1 MARAL
6 HKSSIVLTH
15 LGCDKTTGR
24 LHSHMSVSEGNSV
37 IEKLGFLVRFWEL
50 KARHATLGQPLA
62 PQEQIELLSLMQLVT
77 GDFKLPEAGP
87 VQRTRGAL
95 PAQIIGEGAI
105 TPIEIR
111 NVSAAALLVASA
123 TRMAVGSRV
132 IVRVADA
139 VSGVEITLPCFIEW
153 AWEGAPCTMALIVDG
168 IPTRSDFASPP
179 DAHARSALAM
189 GRRERL
195 VG

>member
-1 MARAL
+1 M
-6 HKSSIVLTH
+6 
-15 LGCDKTTGR
+15 TTT
-24 LHSHMSVSEGNSV
+24 EGSSV
-37 IEKLGFLVRFWEL
+37 IDKLGFLVRFWEL
-50 KARHATLGQPLA
+50 KARHATLGQPLG

-77 GDFKLPEAGP
+77 GDFKMPEAGP

-105 TPIEIR
+105 TPIELR
-111 NVSAAALLVASA
+111 SVSAAALLIASSA
-123 TRMAVGSRV
+123 RMRVGSRV

-139 VSGVEITLPCFIEW
+139 VSGIEYALPCSIVW
-153 AWEGAPCTMALIVDG
+153 AYEAAPCTMALVVDG

-179 DAHARSALAM
+179 DTAARSALAM

>member
-1 MARAL
+1 
-6 HKSSIVLTH
+6 
-15 LGCDKTTGR
+15 
-24 LHSHMSVSEGNSV
+24 MSVSEGNSV

-50 KARHATLGQPLA
+50 KARHATLGQPLQ

-77 GDFKLPEAGP
+77 GDCKMPDAGP

-95 PAQIIGEGAI
+95 PGQIIGEGAI
-105 TPIEIR
+105 TPVEVR
-111 NVSAAALLVASA
+111 SVSAAALLVAGSM
-123 TRMAVGSRV
+123 RMPVGSRV

-139 VSGVEITLPCFIEW
+139 VSGVEYALPCSIVW
-153 AWEGAPCTMALIVDG
+153 AWEGAPCTMALVVDG
-168 IPTRSDFASPP
+168 IPTRNDFASPS
-179 DAHARSALAM
+179 DGQARSALGM

>member
-1 MARAL
+1 M
-6 HKSSIVLTH
+6 T
-15 LGCDKTTGR
+15 
-24 LHSHMSVSEGNSV
+24 VSEGNSV

-50 KARHATLGQPLA
+50 QARHATLGHPLG

-77 GDFKLPEAGP
+77 SDCKMPQAGP

-105 TPIEIR
+105 TPIELR
-111 NVSAAALLVASA
+111 SVSAAAILIASSA
-123 TRMAVGSRV
+123 RMAVGSRV

-139 VSGVEITLPCFIEW
+139 VSGIEFALPCSIVW
-153 AWEGAPCTMALIVDG
+153 AYEAAPCTMALVVDG